1 MKVESSF
8 LLEVW
13 EITRDF
19 VPAGRKLDTA
29 VSLMRSFEEFGMD
42 NNDLVDVIDEDDT
55 LTAAYKLVFGL
66 DSEDEDLDNEG
77 YED

>member
-19 VPAGRKLDTA
+19 IPAGRKLDTA
-29 VSLMRSFEEFGMD
+29 VSLIRSFEEFGMD
-42 NNDLVDVIDEDDT
+42 NNDLVDVIDEDDI
-55 LTAAYKLVFGL
+55 LTSAYKLVFGL
-66 DSEDEDLDNEG
+66 DHEDTDEDRF
-77 YED
+77 ED